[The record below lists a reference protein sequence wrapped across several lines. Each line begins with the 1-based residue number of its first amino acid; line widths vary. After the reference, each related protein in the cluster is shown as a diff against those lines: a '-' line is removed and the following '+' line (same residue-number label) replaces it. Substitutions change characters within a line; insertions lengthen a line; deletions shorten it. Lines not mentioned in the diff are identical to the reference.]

1 MQVQLRNNVF
11 TATQWFK
18 DGDHPAV
25 YCDHHGANCI
35 AGTGF
40 DEYGH
45 ECSQLDYGIKPGQWI
60 VEIFGEIHRYDDVEF
75 RQMFEPVDVKPPTI
89 CKARTE

>member
-18 DGDHPAV
+18 DGDHPRERVNPATKQREIEHAHSFV
-25 YCDHHGANCI
+25 ETRHI
-35 AGTGF
+35 T
-40 DEYGH
+40 
-45 ECSQLDYGIKPGQWI
+45 PGQWI